1 MSQCV
6 AICRNVP
13 CFTSCRERRG
23 DRGVI
28 YARYLA
34 FLLTS
39 KCRRRSL
46 CLIKIALPCLL
57 DVSAFY
63 GDPKVC
69 APARAPVVI
78 LVTKKINFVRHRILL
93 QRGQFRDPQAGPI
106 ERDQGLR
113 RLSAPSGVRSEFA
126 KKKMFKKKNQVLH
139 YFLCQIEISPA
150 IFPGAFSLTFPH
162 GETFTRFPNGTGTRL
177 LWKKNAAQISQL
189 KTTTPGPFCKSFEK
203 RKKKTQRPY
212 PRRRQ
217 VPQLRVQPSQE
228 VQRRGDVRRRRWR
241 AAGAREGRLSQR
253 VGLPH
258 PQ

>member
-1 MSQCV
+1 MSRCV

-57 DVSAFY
+57 DVSAIY

-69 APARAPVVI
+69 AAARAPVVI

-126 KKKMFKKKNQVLH
+126 KKKMFKKRIKSYITFCARSRFPLPS
-139 YFLCQIEISPA
+139 SPA
-150 IFPGAFSLTFPH
+150 
-162 GETFTRFPNGTGTRL
+162 
-177 LWKKNAAQISQL
+177 
-189 KTTTPGPFCKSFEK
+189 
-203 RKKKTQRPY
+203 
-212 PRRRQ
+212 
-217 VPQLRVQPSQE
+217 PS
-228 VQRRGDVRRRRWR
+228 R
-241 AAGAREGRLSQR
+241 
-253 VGLPH
+253 
-258 PQ
+258 

>member
-1 MSQCV
+1 MSRCV

-69 APARAPVVI
+69 AAARAPVVI
-78 LVTKKINFVRHRILL
+78 LVTTKKLTLCGMESCCSVVNSVILKL
-93 QRGQFRDPQAGPI
+93 GPSKETKDYEDYLPQAVYEVSLAFAKRKYKKTKFISYITFCARSRFP
-106 ERDQGLR
+106 LP
-113 RLSAPSGVRSEFA
+113 SSPAPSR
-126 KKKMFKKKNQVLH
+126 
-139 YFLCQIEISPA
+139 
-150 IFPGAFSLTFPH
+150 
-162 GETFTRFPNGTGTRL
+162 
-177 LWKKNAAQISQL
+177 
-189 KTTTPGPFCKSFEK
+189 
-203 RKKKTQRPY
+203 
-212 PRRRQ
+212 
-217 VPQLRVQPSQE
+217 
-228 VQRRGDVRRRRWR
+228 
-241 AAGAREGRLSQR
+241 
-253 VGLPH
+253 
-258 PQ
+258 